1 VVLSWGLSLGES
13 MKSIFIIFFAV
24 FVLVIPNAI
33 LASALDDGLSET
45 AIEATLATEDERDAD
60 AERLVAAKIG
70 SIIQTVLSVIG
81 LVFMIIVMYGGLLWM
96 IGGSTNVGKAKNI
109 IIYSALG
116 LIIIAM
122 SYAAVNFVVETIGQ
136 EF

>member
-1 VVLSWGLSLGES
+1 

>member
-1 VVLSWGLSLGES
+1 MSLGES

>member
-1 VVLSWGLSLGES
+1 MVLSWGLSLGES

>member
-1 VVLSWGLSLGES
+1 MVLSWGLSLGES

-109 IIYSALG
+109 IIYSALV